1 MREAGKE
8 VEAATDS
15 RVKFKWY
22 PGGVMGDDK
31 AVLRKMRVG
40 QLQGAALAMG
50 ELVSFYP
57 DSQAYGVP
65 FLFRNYDEVD
75 YVRSQLDA
83 SLLEGFS
90 EGGIEVLGIAE
101 GGFGY
106 FLTAEPVRVPSD
118 LQQQKVWV
126 PQNDVVSA
134 RLAQSIGVT
143 PIPLTLPD
151 VLPGLQTG
159 LINTVAV
166 SPMGAIVLQWHT
178 RVSHITDI
186 PLMYFCGVMSLTGKS
201 FNKLSADDQAV
212 VKAVFG
218 EAFKLIDERNRVDN
232 VKAFEALKNQG
243 VETVVLT
250 DAERDAWLAMQA
262 PGEQMMQSE
271 VSSLRRRLSASR
283 AWSRR
288 FASRNDPLARL
299 NRLISRLEDSL
310 LIGLVASLLLLA
322 VAQIVLRNAF
332 GEGILWAEP
341 AMRIAVLWIAMIG
354 GMVACREGG
363 HIKINLFEVYAQ
375 GRARRVLAGLAHW
388 GLPDCAALAYAS
400 WLFVGYERMDGMT
413 TFLNLPAWWFESILP
428 VGFTVMALRFLK
440 DAVMGERAL
449 DEAP

>member
-1 MREAGKE
+1 MRHTVYLLLASLLLLAGHSSHAATFKVATLSPDGSFWMKTMREAGKE
-8 VEAATDS
+8 IEAATDN

-50 ELVSFYP
+50 ELISFYP
-57 DSQAYGVP
+57 DSQAYNIP
-65 FLFRNYDEVD
+65 FLFRSYEEVD

-90 EGGIEVLGIAE
+90 ASGIEVVGIAE

-106 FLTAEPVRVPSD
+106 FLTAEPVRVPTD

-126 PQNDVVSA
+126 PQDDVVSA

-212 VKAVFG
+212 VRDVFG
-218 EAFKLIDERNRVDN
+218 KAFKLIDERNRVDN

-243 VETVVLT
+243 VETVALT
-250 DAERDAWLAMQA
+250 EAEQDTWLAMQA
-262 PGEQMMQSE
+262 PAEAMMQSE
-271 VSSLRRRLSASR
+271 GQLSSEA
-283 AWSRR
+283 
-288 FASRNDPLARL
+288 
-299 NRLISRLEDSL
+299 LER
-310 LIGLVASLLLLA
+310 IKGLVE
-322 VAQIVLRNAF
+322 AF
-332 GEGILWAEP
+332 
-341 AMRIAVLWIAMIG
+341 R
-354 GMVACREGG
+354 
-363 HIKINLFEVYAQ
+363 Q
-375 GRARRVLAGLAHW
+375 
-388 GLPDCAALAYAS
+388 S
-400 WLFVGYERMDGMT
+400 Q
-413 TFLNLPAWWFESILP
+413 
-428 VGFTVMALRFLK
+428 
-440 DAVMGERAL
+440 
-449 DEAP
+449 